1 MNVRILSATNAK
13 IAEAVSAREFRE
25 DLLYRL
31 NTVEIP
37 LPPLRE
43 RQEDIPT
50 LALHFLRREATH
62 YEKDVEGFSDE
73 AMQALVRHLW
83 PGNVRELEHA
93 VERSLL
99 MAQGDEIQV
108 GDLGLRK
115 REDGTL
121 YLEQLTLDEAERV
134 LIENALNRHEGNVSK
149 TADALGLSRSALYRR
164 LQRHARKRR
173 VQHDPPDGCAERSSA
188 RFACRHHVEAAGLE
202 IGGQAL
208 QLGCFSGTFS
218 ALERDE
224 PSPHCAGLLARPAWR
239 PARANDRDMD
249 PTLSHHNGCR
259 HTRVSHASVTP
270 RSP

>member
-13 IAEAVSAREFRE
+13 ITEAVSAREFRE

-43 RQEDIPT
+43 RQEDIPA

-62 YEKDVEGFSDE
+62 YEKMVENFSDE
-73 AMQALVRHLW
+73 AMQALMRHSW

-134 LIENALNRHEGNVSK
+134 LIEKALNRHEGNISK

-164 LQRHARKRR
+164 LQRH
-173 VQHDPPDGCAERSSA
+173 D
-188 RFACRHHVEAAGLE
+188 
-202 IGGQAL
+202 
-208 QLGCFSGTFS
+208 LGST
-218 ALERDE
+218 
-224 PSPHCAGLLARPAWR
+224 
-239 PARANDRDMD
+239 
-249 PTLSHHNGCR
+249 
-259 HTRVSHASVTP
+259 
-270 RSP
+270 